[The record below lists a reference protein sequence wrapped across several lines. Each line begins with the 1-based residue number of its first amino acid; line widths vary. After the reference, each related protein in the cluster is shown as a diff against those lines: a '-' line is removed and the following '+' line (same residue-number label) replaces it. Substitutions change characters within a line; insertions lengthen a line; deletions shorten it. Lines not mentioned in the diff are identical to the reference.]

1 MGLLRRIDP
10 QMTGLLRYQL
20 FLSIGIL
27 FIGLWKASITRLET
41 IQKTLSTSIDPSTT
55 KILVIYLP
63 IWAIILLGIYAL
75 SSVLYKVATF
85 GDCPEAAVELSG
97 QIEEA
102 KQKLTK
108 QGFKFWERNQG
119 VILILEIIKLLM
131 RRFWL
136 RMLGELISC
145 SMQCNT
151 TTETFLTIHWEI
163 ISIKINYFVQ
173 FKHIPLS
180 VSSAI
185 HVFNTVTLHN
195 TP

>member
-108 QGFKFWERNQG
+108 QGFKF
-119 VILILEIIKLLM
+119 
-131 RRFWL
+131 
-136 RMLGELISC
+136 
-145 SMQCNT
+145 
-151 TTETFLTIHWEI
+151 
-163 ISIKINYFVQ
+163 
-173 FKHIPLS
+173 
-180 VSSAI
+180 
-185 HVFNTVTLHN
+185 
-195 TP
+195 

>member
-27 FIGLWKASITRLET
+27 FIGLWKASITRLAT

-108 QGFKFWERNQG
+108 QGFKF
-119 VILILEIIKLLM
+119 
-131 RRFWL
+131 
-136 RMLGELISC
+136 
-145 SMQCNT
+145 
-151 TTETFLTIHWEI
+151 
-163 ISIKINYFVQ
+163 
-173 FKHIPLS
+173 
-180 VSSAI
+180 
-185 HVFNTVTLHN
+185 
-195 TP
+195 

>member
-27 FIGLWKASITRLET
+27 FIGLWKASITRLAT
-41 IQKTLSTSIDPSTT
+41 IQKALSTSIDPSTT

-108 QGFKFWERNQG
+108 QGFKF
-119 VILILEIIKLLM
+119 
-131 RRFWL
+131 
-136 RMLGELISC
+136 
-145 SMQCNT
+145 
-151 TTETFLTIHWEI
+151 
-163 ISIKINYFVQ
+163 
-173 FKHIPLS
+173 
-180 VSSAI
+180 
-185 HVFNTVTLHN
+185 
-195 TP
+195 